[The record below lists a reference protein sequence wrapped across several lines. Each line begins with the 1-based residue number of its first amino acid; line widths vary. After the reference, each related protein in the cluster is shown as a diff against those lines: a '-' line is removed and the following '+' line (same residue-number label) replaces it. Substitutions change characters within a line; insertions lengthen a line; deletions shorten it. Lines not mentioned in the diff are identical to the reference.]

1 MAKRFALTHPGEG
14 RILRNMLSSV
24 RAAARLL
31 CTFTATDRELGVSEL
46 SRRLGLSK
54 SAVHRLLTTL
64 AAEHLIE
71 RNPHTGRYRLGIK
84 LYELGMVVSTHF
96 ELHEAVCMYID
107 DLRASTG
114 ETVHVGILDGAEVVY
129 VERRESLRTLHHMVD
144 LGHRNFA
151 NCTACGKVLLAALPD
166 AELDRVLRDAHL
178 PARTPLSITEA
189 TGLRAELATVR
200 TRGYA
205 ENVAESNADTASV
218 GAPIHDES
226 GRVVAAISVAGPLSR
241 MNETARCRYA
251 TVTLDVAGRISR
263 ELGYRPSSQPR
274 RRSA

>member
-1 MAKRFALTHPGEG
+1 
-14 RILRNMLSSV
+14 MLSSV

-31 CTFTATDRELGVSEL
+31 CTFSASDRELGVSEL
-46 SRRLGLSK
+46 ARRLGLSK

-84 LYELGMVVSTHF
+84 LYELGMVVSTHV
-96 ELHEAVCMYID
+96 ELHEAVAMHID

-114 ETVHVGILDGAEVVY
+114 ETVHVGILDGSEVVY

-151 NCTACGKVLLAALPD
+151 HCTACGKVLLAALPD
-166 AELDRVLRDAHL
+166 AELDRLLRDL
-178 PARTPLSITEA
+178 RLTARTQRSITDVDR
-189 TGLRAELATVR
+189 LRVELAAVR

-205 ENVAESNADTASV
+205 ENVAESNPETASV
-218 GAPIHDES
+218 GAPIQDES

-241 MNETARCRYA
+241 MSEAARCRYS
-251 TVTLDVAGRISR
+251 TVTLDIAGRISR
-263 ELGYRPSSQPR
+263 ELGYRPSPQTR

>member
-1 MAKRFALTHPGEG
+1 MIRSAPTSGDSAVVRS
-14 RILRNMLSSV
+14 MLSSV

-151 NCTACGKVLLAALPD
+151 NCTACGK
-166 AELDRVLRDAHL
+166 
-178 PARTPLSITEA
+178 
-189 TGLRAELATVR
+189 
-200 TRGYA
+200 
-205 ENVAESNADTASV
+205 ASSRH
-218 GAPIHDES
+218 AP
-226 GRVVAAISVAGPLSR
+226 RKPTKSVASSR
-241 MNETARCRYA
+241 SSVSSFRKASPTSPSACR
-251 TVTLDVAGRISR
+251 S
-263 ELGYRPSSQPR
+263 
-274 RRSA
+274 